1 MIFDELSSPQILVN
15 IFERISTSSFTSR
28 DGRMYTPMNVRLFSS
43 PLNTTLMCSRFHK
56 RDVPDSDFFH
66 PLYSIPL
73 DKVSGSVSFRDRE
86 KGKEVIRLVEE
97 GLLKELVVEEF
108 SRLGRNT
115 GDVISTLEY
124 LDSMGVNVRV
134 RNVGLE
140 SRPGGKKNPIW
151 KMISS
156 VMSSLYEMEKEN
168 ILERTRSGRVMAI
181 QRGVKMGRPR
191 GTQENVK
198 RFLNKPKNVEI
209 QKLLKRGLLYS
220 EIQKVVECSPKTI
233 SKVKKLMKEVG

>member
-1 MIFDELSSPQILVN
+1 MKVKYN
-15 IFERISTSSFTSR
+15 RVST
-28 DGRMYTPMNVRLFSS
+28 
-43 PLNTTLMCSRFHK
+43 LNQTGDRFGTDTDQYDLTL
-56 RDVPDSDFFH
+56 
-66 PLYSIPL
+66 L
-73 DKVSGSVSFRDRE
+73 DKVSGSIPFNQRDG
-86 KGKEVIRLVEE
+86 GKEIIRLVEE

-124 LDSMGVNVRV
+124 LDSIGVNVRV

-140 SRPGGKKNPIW
+140 SRPNGKKNPIW

-209 QKLLKRGLLYS
+209 QKLLKRGLLHF

-233 SKVKKLMKEVG
+233 SKVKKLMKEIG

>member
-1 MIFDELSSPQILVN
+1 MGSAMRVKYNRVST
-15 IFERISTSSFTSR
+15 ISQTGDRFGTDTESY
-28 DGRMYTPMNVRLFSS
+28 DL
-43 PLNTTLMCSRFHK
+43 TL
-56 RDVPDSDFFH
+56 
-66 PLYSIPL
+66 L

-140 SRPGGKKNPIW
+140 SRPNGKKNPIW

-156 VMSSLYEMEKEN
+156 VMSSLYEMEKIN
-168 ILERTRSGRVMAI
+168 IMERTRSGRMMAI

-209 QKLLKRGLLYS
+209 QKLLRRGLLYS

>member
-1 MIFDELSSPQILVN
+1 MRVKYN
-15 IFERISTSSFTSR
+15 RVST
-28 DGRMYTPMNVRLFSS
+28 
-43 PLNTTLMCSRFHK
+43 LNQSGDRFGTDTESYDLTL
-56 RDVPDSDFFH
+56 
-66 PLYSIPL
+66 L

-134 RNVGLE
+134 RNIGLE

-168 ILERTRSGRVMAI
+168 ILERTRSGRMVAI

-233 SKVKKLMKEVG
+233 SKVKRLMKEVG

>member
-1 MIFDELSSPQILVN
+1 MRVKYN
-15 IFERISTSSFTSR
+15 RVSTIGQSGDRYSLDT
-28 DGRMYTPMNVRLFSS
+28 DTYDL
-43 PLNTTLMCSRFHK
+43 TL
-56 RDVPDSDFFH
+56 
-66 PLYSIPL
+66 L

-86 KGKEVIRLVEE
+86 FGRQVIEMVERGE
-97 GLLKELVVEEF
+97 LTELVVEEF

-140 SRPGGKKNPIW
+140 SRPQGKKNPIW

-168 ILERTRSGRVMAI
+168 ILERTKTGRQVYVLN
-181 QRGVKMGRPR
+181 GGKLGRPK
-191 GTQENVK
+191 GTHENVK

-209 QKLLKRGLLYS
+209 QKLLGRGLRYS
-220 EIQKVVECSPKTI
+220 EIQRIVDCSPRTI
-233 SKVKKLMKEVG
+233 SKVKKLMGEVS

>member
-1 MIFDELSSPQILVN
+1 M
-15 IFERISTSSFTSR
+15 RIKYNRVSTIGQSGDRYSLDT
-28 DGRMYTPMNVRLFSS
+28 DTYDL
-43 PLNTTLMCSRFHK
+43 TL
-56 RDVPDSDFFH
+56 
-66 PLYSIPL
+66 L

-86 KGKEVIRLVEE
+86 FGRQVIEMVQRGELT
-97 GLLKELVVEEF
+97 ELVVEEF

-134 RNVGLE
+134 KNVGLE
-140 SRPGGKKNPIW
+140 SRPQGKKNPIW

-168 ILERTRSGRVMAI
+168 ILERTKTGRQVYVLN
-181 QRGVKMGRPR
+181 GGKLGRPK
-191 GTQENVK
+191 GTHENVK

-209 QKLLKRGLLYS
+209 QKLLGRGLRYS
-220 EIQKVVECSPKTI
+220 EIQRIVDCSPRTI
-233 SKVKKLMKEVG
+233 SKVKKLMGEVS

>member
-1 MIFDELSSPQILVN
+1 MRVKYN
-15 IFERISTSSFTSR
+15 RVST
-28 DGRMYTPMNVRLFSS
+28 
-43 PLNTTLMCSRFHK
+43 LNQSGDRFGTDTESYDLTLM
-56 RDVPDSDFFH
+56 
-66 PLYSIPL
+66 
-73 DKVSGSVSFRDRE
+73 DKVSGSVSFKDRE

-140 SRPGGKKNPIW
+140 SRPNGNKNPIW

-209 QKLLKRGLLYS
+209 QKLLRRGLLYS

>member
-1 MIFDELSSPQILVN
+1 MRVKYN
-15 IFERISTSSFTSR
+15 RVST
-28 DGRMYTPMNVRLFSS
+28 
-43 PLNTTLMCSRFHK
+43 LNQSGDRFGTDTESYDLTLM
-56 RDVPDSDFFH
+56 
-66 PLYSIPL
+66 

-86 KGKEVIRLVEE
+86 KGKEIIRLVEE

-140 SRPGGKKNPIW
+140 SRPNGKKNPIW

-168 ILERTRSGRVMAI
+168 ILERTRSGRMVAI

-209 QKLLKRGLLYS
+209 QKLLRRGLLYS

-233 SKVKKLMKEVG
+233 SKVKRLMKEVG

>member
-1 MIFDELSSPQILVN
+1 MRVKYNRVST
-15 IFERISTSSFTSR
+15 ISQTGDRFGTDTESY
-28 DGRMYTPMNVRLFSS
+28 DL
-43 PLNTTLMCSRFHK
+43 TL
-56 RDVPDSDFFH
+56 
-66 PLYSIPL
+66 L

-140 SRPGGKKNPIW
+140 SRPNGKKNPIW

-209 QKLLKRGLLYS
+209 QKLLRRGLLYS